1 MCPNSEKHLQNTEE
15 KEPSAWAPLDG
26 SRRSHNNKRFSADRN
41 RTLTWTSVLLLHLF
55 TGVIH
60 TEQRLHDFLLP
71 QTFPPSLH
79 FKHEMLKAFWK
90 AAPRNRNVTEAAGDV
105 KTIQISCVQVV
116 QTDSWWRSGSSVGHF
131 HLSQSQWVVTPGG
144 SDAQSGSD
152 PDSLVCLDPDVFPWL
167 QHVKHL
173 QF

>member
-41 RTLTWTSVLLLHLF
+41 WTLTWTSLLLLHLF

-60 TEQRLHDFLLP
+60 TEQRLHDFLLS

-90 AAPRNRNVTEAAGDV
+90 AAPRKQKCDWSSRRRENNPDQLSAGGADWLLMEEW
-105 KTIQISCVQVV
+105 KQRGTFPSQPI
-116 QTDSWWRSGSSVGHF
+116 SVG
-131 HLSQSQWVVTPGG
+131 VTPGG

-152 PDSLVCLDPDVFPWL
+152 PDSLFCLDPDVFAWL